1 MPPLTVLKGD
11 KIPFFIRPITGSIV
25 TRFEAMYFKPNFKTH
40 FDFLESQLATA
51 PNGGGF
57 LCGKDLTAVDI
68 LMSFPLQAG
77 QKRLKIINATDYPKL
92 NAYVNKL
99 EGLEGY
105 KRSVEKIEKET
116 GESYFTIMGAE

>member
-1 MPPLTVLKGD
+1 
-11 KIPFFIRPITGSIV
+11 
-25 TRFEAMYFKPNFKTH
+25 MYFKPNFKTH
-40 FDFLESQLATA
+40 FDFLESQLTTA

-77 QKRLKIINATDYPKL
+77 QKRLKMINATDYPKL

-99 EGLEGY
+99 ESMDGY
-105 KRSVEKIEKET
+105 KRSVERIEKET
-116 GESYFTIMGAE
+116 GESYSTMMGAE

>member
-1 MPPLTVLKGD
+1 
-11 KIPFFIRPITGSIV
+11 
-25 TRFEAMYFKPNFKTH
+25 MYFKPNFKTH
-40 FDFLESQLATA
+40 FDFLESQLASA

-77 QKRLKIINATDYPKL
+77 QKRLKMINETDYPLL

-99 EGLEGY
+99 EGMEGY
-105 KRSVEKIEKET
+105 KRSVERIEKET
-116 GESYFTIMGAE
+116 GESYSTMMGAE